1 MVCNKH
7 DMETKNDGVQHKIM
21 TTKYMKTVFALLV
34 DCRVCCQ
41 QVYLNQLNFP
51 LPFVEH
57 EFATDADE
65 QFGES

>member
-1 MVCNKH
+1 
-7 DMETKNDGVQHKIM
+7 M

-65 QFGES
+65 QFGENPNKLTQK